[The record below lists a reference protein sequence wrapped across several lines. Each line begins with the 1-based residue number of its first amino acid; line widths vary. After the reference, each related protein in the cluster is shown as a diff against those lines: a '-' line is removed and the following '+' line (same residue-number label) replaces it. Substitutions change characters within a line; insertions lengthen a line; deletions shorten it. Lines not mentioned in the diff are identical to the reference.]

1 MPIEGMTCT
10 GCEAHVVGALA
21 GAGARAAQ
29 VDLAAL
35 VGQKDEL
42 VRRLRREKYEE
53 LIAQYG
59 WDIVRGE
66 ASFVDEH
73 ARTSN
78 PRVFAAG
85 DVTLAPQFVYMAE
98 GLKLAAQGFG
108 RDVSKLSCC
117 AA

>member
-66 ASFVDEH
+66 
-73 ARTSN
+73 
-78 PRVFAAG
+78 
-85 DVTLAPQFVYMAE
+85 